1 MRDLE
6 NPCNRKSCSAADGV
20 CNLTLTQEWL
30 TFQHQDT
37 VAAFLNLLSQHCQER
52 HWDIK
57 VIFESGSVW
66 LNAGE
71 AATTSINLQD
81 SSSSPLVLGGKGYFR
96 QAINK
101 GKTLIS
107 LYRVNYD
114 TDWWREIAE
123 ILRTDTD
130 QIDPMNRA
138 QVTLLLY

>member
-1 MRDLE
+1 M
-6 NPCNRKSCSAADGV
+6 AADGA

-30 TFQHQDT
+30 TFQQQDT

-52 HWDIK
+52 RWDIK

-81 SSSSPLVLGGKGYFR
+81 SSSAPLVLGGKGYFR
-96 QAINK
+96 QAIRRNA
-101 GKTLIS
+101 LIS
-107 LYRVNYD
+107 LCRVNYD

>member
-1 MRDLE
+1 M
-6 NPCNRKSCSAADGV
+6 
-20 CNLTLTQEWL
+20 
-30 TFQHQDT
+30 
-37 VAAFLNLLSQHCQER
+37 
-52 HWDIK
+52 
-57 VIFESGSVW
+57 
-66 LNAGE
+66 NAGE

-81 SSSSPLVLGGKGYFR
+81 ASSAPLVLGGKGYFR

-138 QVTLLLY
+138 QVTTFLLAIS